1 MTSPESPRALLL
13 DFDGTMADTLP
24 LIFDAFRH
32 ALSPWTDPLPTDD
45 EVEASF
51 GPAERACL
59 GLFAPEDRLD
69 EALDRFFLHYEQEH
83 ERMVRLFDG
92 IPAVIDRAR
101 SLGWKVGVF
110 TGKGRRAAQY
120 SISALGLSG
129 QIDCLISGDDVDRPK
144 PDPDG
149 LYRAARLLNVEPQ
162 QILMVGD
169 SPADVRAGRA
179 AGALTCAVTWAA
191 FRPERL
197 LAETPH
203 HTCSHV
209 SEFLALLDALHQN
222 GPPSP
227 ITQPNSDIPNH
238 K

>member
-1 MTSPESPRALLL
+1 MSSPQSPRALLL

-32 ALSPWTDPLPTDD
+32 ALSPWIDPLPTDD
-45 EVEASF
+45 QVEASF

-59 GLFAPEDRLD
+59 GLFAPEARLD
-69 EALDRFFLHYEQEH
+69 EALDRFFFHYEQEH

-101 SLGWKVGVF
+101 GLGWKVGVF
-110 TGKGRRAAQY
+110 TGKGRRAAQF
-120 SISALGLSG
+120 SMTALGLVDR
-129 QIDCLISGDDVDRPK
+129 IDCLVSGDDVERPK

-149 LYRAARLLNVEPQ
+149 LFRAARLLDVEPRR
-162 QILMVGD
+162 ILMVGD

-191 FRPERL
+191 FRPDRL
-197 LAETPH
+197 LAEAPH
-203 HTCSHV
+203 YSCSRV
-209 SEFLALLDALHQN
+209 ADFLALLDTLHQDGQDAPTAPARTMN
-222 GPPSP
+222 G
-227 ITQPNSDIPNH
+227 Q
-238 K
+238 

>member
-1 MTSPESPRALLL
+1 MTSPQSPRALLL

-32 ALSPWTDPLPTDD
+32 ALSPWIDPLPTDA

-59 GLFAPEDRLD
+59 GLFAPEGRLD
-69 EALDRFFLHYEQEH
+69 EALDRFFLHYEREH

-92 IPAVIDRAR
+92 IPTVIDRSR
-101 SLGWKVGVF
+101 NLGWKVGVF
-110 TGKGRRAAQY
+110 TGKGRRAAQF
-120 SISALGLSG
+120 SLSALGLVDR
-129 QIDCLISGDDVDRPK
+129 IDCLISGDDVDRPK

-149 LYRAARLLNVEPQ
+149 LYRAARLLDVEPRR
-162 QILMVGD
+162 ILMVGD

-191 FRPERL
+191 FRPDRL

-203 HTCSHV
+203 YSCSDV
-209 SEFLALLDALHQN
+209 PEFLALLDSLHQN
-222 GPPSP
+222 GQCPPAAP
-227 ITQPNSDIPNH
+227 AQARN
-238 K
+238 